1 MSQFRDV
8 KTLQKFASIH
18 ASIHNHFK
26 LERHSTP
33 RETFKQNRAA
43 AMAGWR
49 QLAACNSHNFDIR
62 RLVRIRLTAPVGHIN
77 LATYQASIIVR
88 FLLSRG
94 AGGRIEDITPVSHR
108 LVSDGSMVSSIA
120 KLVERDSALPS
131 S

>member
-1 MSQFRDV
+1 MMESS
-8 KTLQKFASIH
+8 LQYPFYSSSLFESEYYQI
-18 ASIHNHFK
+18 
-26 LERHSTP
+26 
-33 RETFKQNRAA
+33 
-43 AMAGWR
+43 
-49 QLAACNSHNFDIR
+49 
-62 RLVRIRLTAPVGHIN
+62 GHIY